1 MTVRSPYVSIQA
13 FVNLAIENGAI
24 EAMDAVYHR
33 NRLLHFL
40 GIDEWREVDV
50 PFADNSLSYMVDLAL
65 VAKANGVIHEGEEET
80 YVTALMDFIT
90 PLPSRINQ
98 EFWKYYE
105 SSPKVAT
112 DYFYTLTKCINQVK
126 TQDIARNLTFAHA
139 SVYGDLEITIN
150 LSKPEKDP
158 KAIAALKTA
167 KKSSDYPT
175 CPLCMDNEGFYGNAN
190 KSARS
195 NHRLVRMKLNQD
207 DWAIQYSP
215 YAYYN
220 EHAIVLNQKHVPM
233 VTDKATFQRLLDF
246 LNQFPHY
253 MIGANADLPIVGGSI
268 FNHDHYQAG
277 RHVFP
282 MMKADIREK
291 VTLTAFPQIQ
301 AAIVNWPMSVL
312 RLSGTDQNSLVMAAH
327 HVLEAWRNYSDSTL
341 SIRAQSPDGTPHHT
355 ITPIAYRK
363 KGKYVLDLV
372 LRDNNVSDEYPD
384 GIFHPHQELHHIK
397 KENIGLIE
405 VIGLAILPPRL
416 KDELKEVEKYVLG
429 EACAINEIHLNWATQ
444 LKIEWEGLP
453 ENIEQYV
460 QAAVGE
466 VFTQVLKDAGV
477 FKDNE
482 LGHIGFKRFIR
493 FLNKY

>member
-1 MTVRSPYVSIQA
+1 MKLIPVLPAQA
-13 FVNLAIENGAI
+13 FKETRLFYQSLGFQIIEECKGPPYLVLALEDIQ
-24 EAMDAVYHR
+24 
-33 NRLLHFL
+33 LHFWFSKKL
-40 GIDEWREVDV
+40 QPAE
-50 PFADNSLSYMVDLAL
+50 N
-65 VAKANGVIHEGEEET
+65 
-80 YVTALMDFIT
+80 
-90 PLPSRINQ
+90 
-98 EFWKYYE
+98 
-105 SSPKVAT
+105 AT
-112 DYFYTLTKCINQVK
+112 
-126 TQDIARNLTFAHA
+126 
-139 SVYGDLEITIN
+139 TI
-150 LSKPEKDP
+150 L
-158 KAIAALKTA
+158 IIV
-167 KKSSDYPT
+167 
-175 CPLCMDNEGFYGNAN
+175 NELQ
-190 KSARS
+190 K
-195 NHRLVRMKLNQD
+195 
-207 DWAIQYSP
+207 W
-215 YAYYN
+215 
-220 EHAIVLNQKHVPM
+220 QKHVPM

-268 FNHDHYQAG
+268 LNHDHYQAG

-291 VTLTAFPQIQ
+291 VTFTAFFQIQ

-327 HVLEAWRNYSDSTL
+327 YVLEAWRNYSDSTL

-405 VIGLAILPPRL
+405 VMGLAILPPRL

-429 EACAINEIHLNWATQ
+429 EDCAINEIHLNWATQ
-444 LKIEWEGLP
+444 LKIEWESLP